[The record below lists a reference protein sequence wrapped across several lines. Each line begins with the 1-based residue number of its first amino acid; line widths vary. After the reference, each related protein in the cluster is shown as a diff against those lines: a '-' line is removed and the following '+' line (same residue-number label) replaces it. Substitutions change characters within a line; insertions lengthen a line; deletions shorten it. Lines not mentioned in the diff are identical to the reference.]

1 MLGVC
6 GWESR
11 WVEILN
17 GKAKWDSYEAVIS
30 YEIFLRVIPL
40 SFRMFL

>member
-11 WVEILN
+11 WVEMIN
-17 GKAKWDSYEAVIS
+17 GKTKWGSYEAVIS
-30 YEIFLRVIPL
+30 YEISLHMIPL